1 MDTIRLINFRMPTD
15 AVNRFDAICEANGRT
30 RTSVLAELMTQYVL
44 SEGPRQIALRNH
56 MNELDHHLQKSRV
69 KNVDTVLRGGF
80 AQTADIGVQ
89 SPGYDEFGMA
99 EADYLPG
106 RRGW

>member
-1 MDTIRLINFRMPTD
+1 MPMDAIK
-15 AVNRFDAICEANGRT
+15 RFDAICEANGRS

-44 SEGPRQIALRNH
+44 SEGPRQIALRGH
-56 MNELDHHLQKSRV
+56 LNELDRHLRKSRGE
-69 KNVDTVLRGGF
+69 NVDTRLRGGF

-89 SPGYDEFGMA
+89 NAGYDEFGMA

-106 RRGW
+106 R

>member
-1 MDTIRLINFRMPTD
+1 MDTTRLINFRMPQD
-15 AVNRFDAICEANGRT
+15 AINRFDAICEANGRS

-44 SEGPRQIALRNH
+44 SEGPRQVALRDH
-56 MNELDHHLQKSRV
+56 LRELDRHLRKSRGE
-69 KNVDTVLRGGF
+69 NVDPPLRGGF
-80 AQTADIGVQ
+80 LQSADIDVQ
-89 SPGYDEFGMA
+89 NAGYDEFGMA